1 MDTLA
6 SALEAKRAQEGLSV
20 AGMASRLGVSDTY
33 LFLLR
38 DGRRKPG
45 VRFLRAVIHA
55 FPDLQLV
62 VFEYVAQSE
71 ADGMPVETGDD

>member
-6 SALEAKRAQEGLSV
+6 KALEARREQEGLSV
-20 AGMASRLGVSDTY
+20 AGMASRLGVSDSF

-38 DGRRKPG
+38 DGKRKPG
-45 VRFLRAVIHA
+45 VRFLRAVIQA

-62 VFEYVAQSE
+62 VFEYVAWCE
-71 ADGMPVETGDD
+71 ADGTATEAGDD